1 MSKKIITL
9 LVLLISVPAIIF
21 GCFRLIDGKQ
31 YYLASALI
39 VVLALGALFFS
50 MEKKKL
56 STREL
61 VAIACIV
68 ALAVAGRAVLFMLSQ
83 VKLTCAIVIL
93 AAISF
98 GPNVGFLCG
107 SLSMLVS
114 NIFFGQGTHTPFQ
127 MFGMGLVAFLCGLL
141 FYNNRL
147 GRNRWIVALVGGF
160 LSFAVYGFIVDSSSA
175 LFFAS
180 PLSLKTVIPVYISG
194 IGFNAIHGVSTFAF
208 LLIATPYIKDTF
220 ERVAKKYELFGAK
233 RKD

>member
-1 MSKKIITL
+1 M
-9 LVLLISVPAIIF
+9 LLISVPVIIF
-21 GCFRLIDGKQ
+21 GCFKLINGEQ

-50 MEKKKL
+50 TEKKKL

-61 VAIACIV
+61 VSIACIV
-68 ALAVAGRAVLFMLSQ
+68 ALAVAGRAVMFMLPQ

-127 MFGMGLVAFLCGLL
+127 MFGMGLVAFLCGLM

-147 GRNRWIVALVGGF
+147 GRNRLIVALVGGF
-160 LSFAVYGFIVDSSSA
+160 LCFAVYGFIVDSSSA
-175 LFFAS
+175 LFFSS
-180 PLSLKTVIPVYISG
+180 PLSLKTVMPIYISG
-194 IGFNAIHGVSTFAF
+194 ISFNAIHGVSTFVF
-208 LLIATPYIKDTF
+208 LLITTPYIKDTF
-220 ERVAKKYELFGAK
+220 DRLSKKYELFGAK
-233 RKD
+233 RKG

>member
-1 MSKKIITL
+1 M
-9 LVLLISVPAIIF
+9 LLISVPAIIF
-21 GCFRLIDGKQ
+21 GCFKLIDGKQ

-50 MEKKKL
+50 TEKKKL

-61 VAIACIV
+61 VSIACIV
-68 ALAVAGRAVLFMLSQ
+68 ALAVAGRAVMFMLPQ

-107 SLSMLVS
+107 SLSILVS

-127 MFGMGLVAFLCGLL
+127 MFGMGLVAFLCGLM

-147 GRNRWIVALVGGF
+147 GRNRLIVALVGGF
-160 LSFAVYGFIVDSSSA
+160 LCFAVYGFIVDSSSA
-175 LFFAS
+175 LFFSS
-180 PLSLKTVIPVYISG
+180 PLSLKTVMPIYISG
-194 IGFNAIHGVSTFAF
+194 ISFNAIHGVSTFVF
-208 LLIATPYIKDTF
+208 LLITTPYIKDTF
-220 ERVAKKYELFGAK
+220 DRLAKKYELFGAK
-233 RKD
+233 RKG

>member
-1 MSKKIITL
+1 M
-9 LVLLISVPAIIF
+9 LLISVPAIIF
-21 GCFRLIDGKQ
+21 GCFKLIDGKQ

-50 MEKKKL
+50 TEKKKL

-61 VAIACIV
+61 VSIACIV
-68 ALAVAGRAVLFMLSQ
+68 ALAVAGRAVLFMLPQ

-127 MFGMGLVAFLCGLL
+127 MFGMGLVAFLCGLM

-147 GRNRWIVALVGGF
+147 GRNRLIVALVGGF
-160 LSFAVYGFIVDSSSA
+160 LCFAVYGFIVDSSSA
-175 LFFAS
+175 LFFSS
-180 PLSLKTVIPVYISG
+180 PLSLKTVMPIYISG
-194 IGFNAIHGVSTFAF
+194 ISFNAIHGVSTFVF
-208 LLIATPYIKDTF
+208 LLITTPYIKDTF
-220 ERVAKKYELFGAK
+220 DRLAKKYELFGAK
-233 RKD
+233 RKG

>member
-1 MSKKIITL
+1 M
-9 LVLLISVPAIIF
+9 LLISVPSIIF
-21 GCFRLIDGKQ
+21 GCFKLIDGKQ

-50 MEKKKL
+50 TEKKKL

-61 VAIACIV
+61 VSIACIV
-68 ALAVAGRAVLFMLSQ
+68 ALAVAGRAVMFMLPQ

-127 MFGMGLVAFLCGLL
+127 MFGMGLVAFLCGLM

-147 GRNRWIVALVGGF
+147 GRNRLIVALVGGF
-160 LSFAVYGFIVDSSSA
+160 LCFAVYGFIVDSSSA
-175 LFFAS
+175 LFFSS
-180 PLSLKTVIPVYISG
+180 PLSLKTVMPIYISG
-194 IGFNAIHGVSTFAF
+194 ISFNAIHGVSTFVF
-208 LLIATPYIKDTF
+208 LLITTPYIKDTF
-220 ERVAKKYELFGAK
+220 DRLAKKYELFGAK
-233 RKD
+233 RKG

>member
-1 MSKKIITL
+1 M
-9 LVLLISVPAIIF
+9 LLISVPAIIF
-21 GCFRLIDGKQ
+21 GCFKLINGKQ

-50 MEKKKL
+50 TEKKRL

-61 VAIACIV
+61 VSIACIV
-68 ALAVAGRAVLFMLSQ
+68 ALAVAGRAVLFMLPQ
-83 VKLTCAIVIL
+83 VKLTCAIIIL

-127 MFGMGLVAFLCGLL
+127 MFGMGLVAFLCGLM

-147 GRNRWIVALVGGF
+147 GRNRLIVALVGGF
-160 LSFAVYGFIVDSSSA
+160 LCFAVYGFIVDSSSA
-175 LFFAS
+175 LFFSS
-180 PLSLKTVIPVYISG
+180 PLSLKTVMPIYISG
-194 IGFNAIHGVSTFAF
+194 ISFNAIHGVSTFVF
-208 LLIATPYIKDTF
+208 ILIATPYIKDTF
-220 ERVAKKYELFGAK
+220 DRLAIKYELFGAK
-233 RKD
+233 RKG

>member
-1 MSKKIITL
+1 
-9 LVLLISVPAIIF
+9 
-21 GCFRLIDGKQ
+21 
-31 YYLASALI
+31 
-39 VVLALGALFFS
+39 

-68 ALAVAGRAVLFMLSQ
+68 ALAVAGRAVLFILPQ

-127 MFGMGLVAFLCGLL
+127 MFGMALVAFLCGLL

-147 GRNRWIVALVGGF
+147 GRNRWIVALIGGF

-175 LFFAS
+175 LFFSS
-180 PLSLKTVIPVYISG
+180 PLSLKTVIPVYLSG
-194 IGFNAIHGVSTFAF
+194 ISFNAIHGVSTFVF